1 MSKKEI
7 FDRVLCEKLQNKTRV
22 LVTHAIDILDRV
34 DTIIVLDKGQIIH
47 QGCYQELKDVE
58 YFKRLIEKEN
68 TKQHNREEEKIGP
81 KINHKIAK
89 LENMIKNVDKSN
101 LNKKGAKLNVDENK
115 EKINI
120 NYMSYY
126 DFITYSKLTLISIIL
141 GILLVGSSR
150 ILEMLFSYYMLD
162 WVKYISYYSSNNT
175 SLLMN
180 VIYIVSA
187 IIVVSLIVELNHVCF
202 SLSTGLKLFRD
213 MLRRVCYA
221 PVNLYFDVTPTGII
235 LNRFSNDLQ
244 ITENVLVMKT
254 RRFVTNTMRLVFSL
268 SFAAYNVIWVLI
280 FIPIMGWLSYHFMKK
295 YNLSLKEV

>member
-1 MSKKEI
+1 
-7 FDRVLCEKLQNKTRV
+7 
-22 LVTHAIDILDRV
+22 
-34 DTIIVLDKGQIIH
+34 
-47 QGCYQELKDVE
+47 
-58 YFKRLIEKEN
+58 
-68 TKQHNREEEKIGP
+68 
-81 KINHKIAK
+81 
-89 LENMIKNVDKSN
+89 
-101 LNKKGAKLNVDENK
+101 
-115 EKINI
+115 
-120 NYMSYY
+120 MSYY

-244 ITENVLVMKT
+244 ITENVLVTKT

-280 FIPIMGWLSYHFMKK
+280 FIPIMG
-295 YNLSLKEV
+295 